1 MAGDHYRYLAEIFKT
16 TKPEYTKKGQE
27 AYVKAKEMVTKY
39 LPTTHPLRLG
49 LMLNY
54 SVYEHEIKQ
63 NKELA
68 CKVAKEAFD
77 AAIRD
82 LESVSIA

>member
-68 CKVAKEAFD
+68 CKVAKEAFG
-77 AAIRD
+77 
-82 LESVSIA
+82 ESALLY